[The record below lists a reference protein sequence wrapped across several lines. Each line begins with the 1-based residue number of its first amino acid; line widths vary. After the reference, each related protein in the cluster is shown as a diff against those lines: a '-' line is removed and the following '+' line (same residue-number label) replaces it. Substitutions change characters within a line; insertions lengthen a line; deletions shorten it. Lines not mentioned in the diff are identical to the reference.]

1 MTYYSQSFK
10 IKLVLDF
17 NLQDQGPK
25 TPNSP
30 NGIIMF
36 FYSVIRSVGL
46 SLHVQDRV
54 ALELE
59 YVLIHIFQHPFSN
72 NLNLWGVGTI
82 IELTISSYI
91 HR

>member
-25 TPNSP
+25 TPKRP

-46 SLHVQDRV
+46 SLQVQDRV

-59 YVLIHIFQHPFSN
+59 YVLIHIFQHPFFN

-82 IELTISSYI
+82 IELTISIYI